1 MAVRLPTVIRVCVLV
16 VLLSGTPLFNAAA
29 GPYFDD
35 GFLGLTQAE
44 LHQKLGPPQAVRDR
58 KAALRVFKYY
68 SYPDWERYFKKLIAP
83 QNGEDVY
90 NFKRD
95 GVDVRYSF
103 SFHIDPSDHSENPTL
118 YVRLVDIEFSPAV
131 PLGRIPSLVP
141 EFKPD
146 TDSAA
151 PAFRSNIWLLLFKG
165 SGSKAASFI
174 VREPNRDRLDWTLT
188 YQLFSLQGLPPAL
201 TLDTK
206 VDRLEIG
213 TQSLQLTKQR
223 MKNTHEPMMNPYSRE
238 FAELP
243 PPTPPTRKKVPLP
256 QYAE

>member
-1 MAVRLPTVIRVCVLV
+1 MAPT
-16 VLLSGTPLFNAAA
+16 TDAAA
-29 GPYFDD
+29 AAYFED
-35 GFLGLTQAE
+35 GFLGLTQDQ
-44 LHQKLGPPQAVRDR
+44 LHEKLGPPQAVRDR

-68 SYPDWERYFKKLIAP
+68 SYADWQRYFKKLIAP

-90 NFKRD
+90 TYKRD
-95 GVDVRYSF
+95 GIEVRYSF
-103 SFHIDPSDHSENPTL
+103 SYYIDPSDHSEEPPL
-118 YVRLVDIEFSPAV
+118 FVRLVDVEFTPPV
-131 PLGRIPSLVP
+131 PLSRIPSLVP
-141 EFKPD
+141 EFEPS

-165 SGSKAASFI
+165 DSSKDASFI
-174 VREPNRDRLDWTLT
+174 VREPNRDHLEWTLT
-188 YQLFSLQGLPPAL
+188 YQLFSLQGLPQTL
-201 TLDTK
+201 TLDTT

-238 FAELP
+238 FAQLP
-243 PPTPPTRKKVPLP
+243 PPPPPSTKKVPMP